1 LPSPR
6 DAEEYLRQ
14 PNLHPEQDS
23 FIAELSGQPAGY
35 ALVVPELKI
44 GRAIIEGLVAPR
56 WRRRGIGHAL
66 LERGLRH
73 AAGLGAKVAHVSTSP
88 ENTAAIAILNKVGF
102 AETRRQW
109 LMRLAPADRKGQRSG
124 PSAEGR
130 GAGARV
136 RHLRPE
142 EVALMTD
149 LQNRAFTGS
158 WGFAPNVPQEVAYRL
173 GMGGG
178 RPEDTLILEL
188 ESVPLAYCW
197 TQMQTLDGQPTGII
211 WMIGAVPEAR
221 GKGLG
226 REMLLASLDY
236 LLGRGAKAI
245 ELTVYQDNTPA
256 VELYKATGFK
266 PTGEIVFYEKKL

>member
-1 LPSPR
+1 
-6 DAEEYLRQ
+6 
-14 PNLHPEQDS
+14 
-23 FIAELSGQPAGY
+23 
-35 ALVVPELKI
+35 
-44 GRAIIEGLVAPR
+44 
-56 WRRRGIGHAL
+56 
-66 LERGLRH
+66 
-73 AAGLGAKVAHVSTSP
+73 
-88 ENTAAIAILNKVGF
+88 
-102 AETRRQW
+102 
-109 LMRLAPADRKGQRSG
+109 
-124 PSAEGR
+124 
-130 GAGARV
+130 
-136 RHLRPE
+136 
-142 EVALMTD
+142 MTD